1 MHHLSERRKHC
12 SPGNGDQR
20 TPLHAWVGEGL
31 LRSDY
36 LWIVGRTI
44 NQEKGVWE
52 FLVGCVPIRCDILP
66 LSC

>member
-1 MHHLSERRKHC
+1 M
-12 SPGNGDQR
+12 PG
-20 TPLHAWVGEGL
+20 LGEGL

-52 FLVGCVPIRCDILP
+52 FLVG
-66 LSC
+66 